1 VADLPTAPNL
11 HYLGPKTY
19 AELPAYIAGWDV
31 AILPFARNEA
41 TRYISPT
48 KTPEYLAA
56 GRPVV
61 STSIADVVRPYGEE
75 GLVRIADT
83 PADFIAAVGDA
94 LSERHADWLPR
105 ADAFLAGT
113 SWDLTWERIAE
124 RLRAAVVA
132 RPLVSRPGPPMLTTA
147 SAVEPTT
154 AG

>member
-1 VADLPTAPNL
+1 M
-11 HYLGPKTY
+11 
-19 AELPAYIAGWDV
+19 
-31 AILPFARNEA
+31 LPFARNEA

-75 GLVRIADT
+75 GLVRIADR
-83 PADFIAAVGDA
+83 PADFVAAVAQA
-94 LSERHADWLPR
+94 LSKPDGDWLAR
-105 ADAFLAGT
+105 ADAFLAGN

-124 RLRAAVVA
+124 RVRAAVIMRRIKYPA
-132 RPLVSRPGPPMLTTA
+132 PPTSTA
-147 SAVEPTT
+147 TPSIEPTT